1 VGAVEVHVELRIESG
16 AIAGSMTP
24 AGGAPTTFVGWLGLI
39 DAVERLQADIT
50 EDDDKQ
56 EETHG

>member
-1 VGAVEVHVELRIESG
+1 VDAVKVHLELRIEPG

-24 AGGAPTTFVGWLGLI
+24 AGGVSTAFVGWLGLI

-50 EDDDKQ
+50 EDDEEQ
-56 EETHG
+56 EETHD